1 MEKKI
6 KVINMSN
13 GRVVVN
19 SPALRFRRVW
29 ERKGAAISIDFAL
42 LEELKYNIG
51 FERLLQNGTLYIEDM
66 DTKKEL
72 GLEPMEADEPV
83 NIIILSDE
91 QKEEVLTGELNKLKD
106 VLLKFSRDQ
115 KIDLARYAIEKE
127 ITDFRVN
134 DILKR
139 ETGIDVL
146 NAIRINRDLKEAV
159 KQED

>member
-1 MEKKI
+1 MEEKV
-6 KVINMSN
+6 KVINVSN

-19 SPALRFRRVW
+19 SPELRFRRIW
-29 ERKGAAISIDFAL
+29 ERKGAVVSIDFDV

-51 FERLLQNGTLYIEDM
+51 FERLLKNGTLYIEEM
-66 DTKKEL
+66 EVKKEL
-72 GLEPMEADEPV
+72 GLEPLEAEKPT
-83 NIIILSDE
+83 NIIVLTDKE
-91 QKEEVLTGELNKLKD
+91 KEEVLTGELNELKD
-106 VLLKFSRDQ
+106 TLLKLSRDQ
-115 KIDLARYAIEKE
+115 KIDLAHYAIEKE

-146 NAIRINRDLKEAV
+146 NAIKISRDIEEAE

>member
-19 SPALRFRRVW
+19 SPELKFRRVW
-29 ERKGAAISIDFAL
+29 ERKGAVVTIDFSI

-51 FERLLQNGTLYIEDM
+51 FERLLQNGMLYIEDM

-83 NIIILSDE
+83 NIIVLSDE
-91 QKEEVLTGELNKLKD
+91 KKEEVLTGDLNDLKEILSKLSK
-106 VLLKFSRDQ
+106 DQ
-115 KIDLARYAIEKE
+115 KTDLTQFAVAKE

-146 NAIRINRDLKEAV
+146 NAIRINRDLEEAE

>member
-1 MEKKI
+1 MEKKV

-19 SPALRFRRVW
+19 SPELKFRRVW
-29 ERKGAAISIDFAL
+29 ERKGAVVTIDFSI

-51 FERLLQNGTLYIEDM
+51 FERLLQNGMLYIEDM

-83 NIIILSDE
+83 NIIVLSDE
-91 QKEEVLTGELNKLKD
+91 QKEEVLTGDLNDLKEILSKLSK
-106 VLLKFSRDQ
+106 DQ
-115 KIDLARYAIEKE
+115 KTDLTQFAIAKE

-146 NAIRINRDLKEAV
+146 NAIRINRDLEEAV

>member
-19 SPALRFRRVW
+19 SPELKFRRVW
-29 ERKGAAISIDFAL
+29 ERKGAVVTIDFSI

-51 FERLLQNGTLYIEDM
+51 FERLLQNGMLYIEDM

-83 NIIILSDE
+83 NIIVLSDE
-91 QKEEVLTGELNKLKD
+91 QKEEVLTGELNELKD

-115 KIDLARYAIEKE
+115 KIDLAHYAIEKE

-146 NAIRINRDLKEAV
+146 NAIRINRDLEEAE

>member
-1 MEKKI
+1 MEKKV

-29 ERKGAAISIDFAL
+29 ERKGAVISIDFDL

-51 FERLLQNGTLYIEDM
+51 FERLLKNGTLYIEDM

-146 NAIRINRDLKEAV
+146 NVIRINRDLEEAE

>member
-1 MEKKI
+1 MEKKV

-29 ERKGAAISIDFAL
+29 ERKGATISIDFDL
-42 LEELKYNIG
+42 LEELKYNVG

-106 VLLKFSRDQ
+106 VLLKLSRDQ
-115 KIDLARYAIEKE
+115 KIDLAHYAIEKE

-146 NAIRINRDLKEAV
+146 NVIRINRDLEEAE

>member
-1 MEKKI
+1 MEKKV

-29 ERKGAAISIDFAL
+29 ERKGAVISIDFDL

-51 FERLLQNGTLYIEDM
+51 FERLLKNGTLYIEDM

-83 NIIILSDE
+83 NIIVLSDKE
-91 QKEEVLTGELNKLKD
+91 KEEVLTGELNKLKD
-106 VLLKFSRDQ
+106 VLLKLSRDQ
-115 KIDLARYAIEKE
+115 KIDLAHYAIEKE

-146 NAIRINRDLKEAV
+146 NVIRINRDLEEAE